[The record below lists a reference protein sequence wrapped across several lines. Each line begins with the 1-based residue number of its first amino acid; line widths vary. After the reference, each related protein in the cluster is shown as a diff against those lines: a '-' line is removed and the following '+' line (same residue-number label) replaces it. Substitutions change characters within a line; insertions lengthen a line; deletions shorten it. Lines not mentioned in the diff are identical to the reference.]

1 MARAVGLFDRGRFL
15 VVTGM
20 DGKSTFDLDR
30 FEAQSRSR
38 CKCDPSA
45 VSTFFRSE
53 PLSTRNSVVH
63 N

>member
-20 DGKSTFDLDR
+20 DGRSTFDLDR
-30 FEAQSRSR
+30 FEVQSRSR